1 MPERCSG
8 LTLNSPCPFCLAV
21 FMEQLTTL
29 SVELGDKDSAARSLA
44 ALKSELA
51 EEKAQAE
58 AEAEAETLARAV
70 RDVKKTTDKFAAHVR
85 D

>member
-1 MPERCSG
+1 
-8 LTLNSPCPFCLAV
+8 
-21 FMEQLTTL
+21 MEQLTTL

-58 AEAEAETLARAV
+58 AEAETLARAV

>member
-58 AEAEAETLARAV
+58 AEAETLARAV
-70 RDVKKTTDKFAAHVR
+70 RDVKKTADKFAAHVR

>member
-1 MPERCSG
+1 
-8 LTLNSPCPFCLAV
+8 
-21 FMEQLTTL
+21 MEQLMTL

-58 AEAEAETLARAV
+58 AETLARAV
-70 RDVKKTTDKFAAHVR
+70 SRCEEDGR
-85 D
+85 